1 MFGKILQT
9 PEASLAF
16 RMMKSVAPKQ
26 SAAPANTQ
34 QKKKKK
40 PAAGRGGVRARRGG
54 AGKRS
59 LLDVS

>member
-1 MFGKILQT
+1 MFGKILKT

-34 QKKKKK
+34 QKKKKTCCK
-40 PAAGRGGVRARRGG
+40 
-54 AGKRS
+54 S
-59 LLDVS
+59 